1 MIRGRTREALAVED
15 LILRAVAVAV
25 VAAVGVATAA
35 VLAAAGAGVQRLNL
49 HVGRLQNQHR
59 DLLVPALSQGHHLQE
74 GNVSFL
80 ILCLC

>member
-15 LILRAVAVAV
+15 LILRAAAV

-35 VLAAAGAGVQRLNL
+35 VLAEAGAGVQRLNL
-49 HVGRLQNQHR
+49 RVGRLQNQHR

-74 GNVSFL
+74 GNISFL